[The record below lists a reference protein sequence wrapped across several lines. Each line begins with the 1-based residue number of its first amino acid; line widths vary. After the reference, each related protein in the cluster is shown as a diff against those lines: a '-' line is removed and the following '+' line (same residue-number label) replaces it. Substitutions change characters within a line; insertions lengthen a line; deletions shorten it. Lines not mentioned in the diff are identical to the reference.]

1 MALRSTTC
9 RMAEQPE
16 REAAYFTLLR
26 ARDELSGLERYHE
39 YLLSELRRLRRSTQE
54 DDALRATVLE
64 RYRRILR
71 GSDDELATT
80 SERRAALIDDELLRL
95 PARIDAAA
103 EYVRECERLVEIL
116 GGR

>member
-1 MALRSTTC
+1 
-9 RMAEQPE
+9 MAEQSE

-26 ARDELSGLERYHE
+26 ARDELSGLERYHD
-39 YLLSELRRLRRSTQE
+39 YLLSELRRLRRSAQE
-54 DDALRATVLE
+54 DEALRATVLE

-80 SERRAALIDDELLRL
+80 FERLMALIDAELLLL
-95 PARIDAAA
+95 PARIEAAA
-103 EYVRECERLVEIL
+103 EYVRECEQLVEML

>member
-1 MALRSTTC
+1 MPVWRS
-9 RMAEQPE
+9 MAERSE

-39 YLLSELRRLRRSTQE
+39 YLLMELRRMKRSTQE

-80 SERRAALIDDELLRL
+80 FERREALIHDELLRL
-95 PARIDAAA
+95 PARIEAAA
-103 EYVRECERLVEIL
+103 EYVRECERLVELL